1 MSEEEQPLLSPL
13 NENDIENDYKEEE
26 EEEKGD
32 IDKLFNNAKKQPLLE
47 KVKEYFRKTISKK
60 TATILIY
67 VVLYILSG
75 VVNSLLL
82 KKVMNVFTN
91 YGFFLNQLTNYGY
104 VPIFGAIVLYK
115 ILFTNDIPKDT
126 RSFPQ
131 WKFAIMGALD
141 AVTGYFVVIGGIKT
155 SGPLQ
160 QLLNQSVIPFTML
173 LSFIFL
179 KERYSIIQLGGSF
192 IIIGGVV
199 VSLIPSL
206 TGGNSSSNMLFYNFF
221 YLISMIPYAFSNIYK
236 AIGFAAVEDMDVW
249 YLQYFDALYQS
260 LVGTVLFP
268 INNWLPPPSDM
279 KFNQVI
285 PQIEAG
291 AKCFGG
297 INTLAEQFNSTTGD
311 LLPTSCNYGD
321 NIGCDNCHGAWIIV
335 LIYMA
340 VNVFYNVFILLVLKH
355 AGATVFSIANTLRLP
370 LTNIAFSFQFVM
382 GSDATPFSGLS
393 VAGLFIILFGL
404 GGYRV
409 GSMIKQKKAA
419 AASGAGSGDG
429 ENQVVIVPKVFP
441 GQFGEV
447 FSPIIIKK
455 KIPPKSQTHLRNQF
469 FGKLGIAVPES
480 KLRNQN
486 SVYGDEA

>member
-1 MSEEEQPLLSPL
+1 MSEEKQPLLSPL
-13 NENDIENDYKEEE
+13 NDIENEYKDEN
-26 EEEKGD
+26 EKREIG
-32 IDKLFNNAKKQPLLE
+32 KLQKKQSLIQRF
-47 KVKEYFRKTISKK
+47 KDYMKKSISKK
-60 TATILIY
+60 TATIFIY
-67 VVLYILSG
+67 VFLYILSG
-75 VVNSLLL
+75 VINSLLL

-104 VPIFGAIVLYK
+104 VPIFGLIVLYK
-115 ILFTNDIPKDT
+115 ILFTNDIPKET

-131 WKFAIMGALD
+131 WKFVIMGALD

-160 QLLNQSVIPFTML
+160 QLLNQSVIPITML
-173 LSFIFL
+173 LSFFFL
-179 KERYSIIQLGGSF
+179 KERYSLIQLGGALV
-192 IIIGGVV
+192 IIGGVV

-206 TGGNSSSNMLFYNFF
+206 TGGNSGGNILFYNFF
-221 YLISMIPYAFSNIYK
+221 FLISMVPYAFSNVYK
-236 AIGFAAVEDMDVW
+236 VIGFSTVEDMDVW

-285 PQIEAG
+285 PQLEAG
-291 AKCFGG
+291 AKCLGG
-297 INTLAEQFNSTTGD
+297 INTLVEQFNSTTGE
-311 LLPTSCNYGD
+311 LLPTSCNYND
-321 NIGCDNCHGAWIIV
+321 NIGCDNCHNAWIIV
-335 LIYMA
+335 LFYMA
-340 VNVFYNVFILLVLKH
+340 VNVSYNVFILLVLKH

-370 LTNIAFSFQFVM
+370 LTTIAFSFKFIM

-409 GSMIKQKKAA
+409 GSMIKQKKASNA
-419 AASGAGSGDG
+419 ADGAD
-429 ENQVVIVPKVFP
+429 NQVVSKVFP
-441 GQFGEV
+441 AQFGEV
-447 FSPIIIKK
+447 ISPILIKK

-486 SVYGDEA
+486 SIYGDEA

>member
-1 MSEEEQPLLSPL
+1 MSEEKLPLLSPL
-13 NENDIENDYKEEE
+13 NENDIENDYKDENL
-26 EEEKGD
+26 KSD
-32 IDKLFNNAKKQPLLE
+32 LDKLSNVKKQSIIQRFKDYL
-47 KVKEYFRKTISKK
+47 KNSISKQ
-60 TATILIY
+60 TATVLVY

-75 VVNSLLL
+75 VINSLLL

-131 WKFAIMGALD
+131 WKFVIMGALD

-155 SGPLQ
+155 TGPLQ

-179 KERYSIIQLGGSF
+179 KERYSLIQLGGAL

-206 TGGNSSSNMLFYNFF
+206 TGGNTSGNMLFYNFF
-221 YLISMIPYAFSNIYK
+221 YLISMIPYAFSNVYK
-236 AIGFAAVEDMDVW
+236 AIGFSTVEDMDVW

-285 PQIEAG
+285 PQLKAG
-291 AKCFGG
+291 GKCLGG
-297 INTLAEQFNSTTGD
+297 INTLIEQYNSTTGE

-321 NIGCDNCHGAWIIV
+321 NLGCDNCHGAWVVV

-340 VNVFYNVFILLVLKH
+340 VNVLYNVFILLVLKH

-370 LTNIAFSFQFVM
+370 LTNIAFSFKFIM
-382 GSDATPFSGLS
+382 GSDSNPFSGLS
-393 VAGLFIILFGL
+393 VAGLCIILLGL

-409 GSMIKQKKAA
+409 GSMIKQKKEA
-419 AASGAGSGDG
+419 AASADSSSNT
-429 ENQVVIVPKVFP
+429 ENKVIPKVFP
-441 GQFGEV
+441 TQFGEV
-447 FSPIIIKK
+447 SIIIKK
-455 KIPPKSQTHLRNQF
+455 KVPPKSQTHLRNQF
-469 FGKLGIAVPES
+469 FGKLGITVPES

-486 SVYGDEA
+486 SIYGDQ